1 VILDAVPSER
11 LDIARRG
18 IEAYNR
24 GDFQALVELIDE
36 DVEAVVP
43 DGIANAG
50 TYHGVQGFQR
60 MTRHWGEAWEEF
72 RVEVEDLIEEGD
84 AVIAP
89 VTQHARGRES
99 GIETQMSAVHL
110 MRFRRGRMYRWRLCE
125 TLEEAERH
133 AHAP

>member
-24 GDFQALVELIDE
+24 GDFEALMELIDE
-36 DVEAVVP
+36 EVEAVVP
-43 DGIANAG
+43 DGMANAG
-50 TYHGVQGFQR
+50 TYRGVQGFER
-60 MTRHWGEAWEEF
+60 MTSHWGEAWQEF
-72 RVEVEDLIEEGD
+72 RVEVEDMIEEGD

-89 VTQHARGRES
+89 VMQRARGRGS
-99 GIETQMSAVHL
+99 GVETQMAAVHL
-110 MRFRRGRMYRWRLCE
+110 MRFRRGRMYRWRLCA

-133 AHAP
+133 AHMP

>member
-1 VILDAVPSER
+1 VPSER
-11 LDIARRG
+11 LDIALRG

-24 GDFQALVELIDE
+24 GDFQALMELIDD

-43 DGIANAG
+43 DGMANAG
-50 TYHGVQGFQR
+50 TYRGVQGFQR
-60 MTRHWGEAWEEF
+60 MTRHWGEAWAEF
-72 RVEVEDLIEEGD
+72 RVEVEELIEEGD

-89 VTQHARGRES
+89 VTQHARGRGS
-99 GIETQMSAVHL
+99 GVETQMSAVHL

-133 AHAP
+133 AHTP